1 MNIFLLAICLGIL
14 SSLSMFCIIILCVKH
29 KYYTDIILFF
39 IEDDR
44 DNNRD
49 NILPIRNITN
59 INVRPKKE
67 VELTHMKKYVV
78 VQSPDQQFSIGVEIE
93 PLSI

>member
-1 MNIFLLAICLGIL
+1 M
-14 SSLSMFCIIILCVKH
+14 SCIIILYVKH

-39 IEDDR
+39 IED
-44 DNNRD
+44 NRD

-78 VQSPDQQFSIGVEIE
+78 VQSPDQQFSIGIEIE

>member
-1 MNIFLLAICLGIL
+1 MNIYLLAICLGIL

-29 KYYTDIILFF
+29 KYYKDIILFF
-39 IEDDR
+39 IE

-49 NILPIRNITN
+49 NILPIRNISN

-67 VELTHMKKYVV
+67 VELIPMNKYVV
-78 VQSPDQQFSIGVEIE
+78 VQSPDQKFSIGIEVE